1 MMGRVDA
8 AVSARPVDG
17 QIDHMTVADTAL
29 GDDVIRKFLH
39 LRSAAFE
46 YRNFHAGFVIEVHV
60 KCRLR
65 EIMVLVVVASQT
77 LGQFARLVI
86 IEIY

>member
-1 MMGRVDA
+1 MGRVDA
-8 AVSARPVDG
+8 AASARPIDR
-17 QIDHMTVADTAL
+17 QINHMAVTDTAL
-29 GDDVIRKFLH
+29 GDDMIRKFLH
-39 LRSAAFE
+39 VRSAAFE
-46 YRNFHAGFVIEVHV
+46 YRDFHAGFVIEVHV
-60 KCRLR
+60 KGRLR